1 MDLTSPMH
9 IGTKIKK
16 IDISLEKNTEIISKN
31 ISNFLTKGDVVYLT
45 GELGVGKTTFVR
57 FVINHLQEKFKLE
70 LTEIPSPTF
79 NIVNEYLVDDILIS
93 HYDLFRL
100 RNKNECKNIGIAE
113 DIDKKITIVEWAE
126 KINQRP
132 KNRLELYYKYSK
144 NFKSR
149 SLIIK
154 SFGRLK
160 KYEFFK

>member
-1 MDLTSPMH
+1 MPIATKSSKFNISKKKNLEKV
-9 IGTKIKK
+9 IVKVLNKIK
-16 IDISLEKNTEIISKN
+16 I
-31 ISNFLTKGDVVYLT
+31 GDTLLLY
-45 GELGVGKTTFVR
+45 GAIGIGKTTSARLF
-57 FVINHLQEKFKLE
+57 INNFQKKRKVKISEV
-70 LTEIPSPTF
+70 TSPTF

-100 RNKNECKNIGIAE
+100 RNKNECKSIGIAE

-154 SFGRLK
+154 RFGRLK
-160 KYEFFK
+160 KYEFIKK

>member
-1 MDLTSPMH
+1 MPIATKSSKFNISKKKNLEK
-9 IGTKIKK
+9 IIVKVLNKIK
-16 IDISLEKNTEIISKN
+16 T
-31 ISNFLTKGDVVYLT
+31 GDTLLLY
-45 GELGVGKTTFVR
+45 GAIGIGKTTSARLF
-57 FVINHLQEKFKLE
+57 INNFQKKRKVNISEV
-70 LTEIPSPTF
+70 TSPTF

-160 KYEFFK
+160 KYEFFKK